1 MPVSGA
7 RGPYKRGVRED
18 GAAGVMLLDTVNG
31 VPWCVA
37 MGTRLGAL
45 ISFVS
50 DMVRDFP

>member
-31 VPWCVA
+31 VLWCVVT
-37 MGTRLGAL
+37 GTMLGAWL
-45 ISFVS
+45 SSVS
-50 DMVRDFP
+50 AVVRDFP